1 MNFAGN
7 LSGIVTP
14 IAIGF
19 IVKATGSFGWALGLI
34 SLFAIAG
41 VLCYLL
47 LLGEVKR
54 IELDDDAPGER
65 VSGARA
71 MMSTRM
77 RARFERPDRRHA
89 ATA

>member
-1 MNFAGN
+1 MVGITGGAVNFAGN

-54 IELDDDAPGER
+54 IELDDDAQDNPAQAK
-65 VSGARA
+65 AR
-71 MMSTRM
+71 
-77 RARFERPDRRHA
+77 
-89 ATA
+89 TA